1 MDRNE
6 SLKNTISE
14 LIKNES
20 FTDGE
25 LLATIGFLN
34 AIKDKENGVRNYTV
48 EQLIKESEQID
59 LLNKARII

>member
-14 LIKNES
+14 LIKDES

-34 AIKDKENGVRNYTV
+34 AVKDKENGVRNYTV

-59 LLNKARII
+59 LLNKARIV